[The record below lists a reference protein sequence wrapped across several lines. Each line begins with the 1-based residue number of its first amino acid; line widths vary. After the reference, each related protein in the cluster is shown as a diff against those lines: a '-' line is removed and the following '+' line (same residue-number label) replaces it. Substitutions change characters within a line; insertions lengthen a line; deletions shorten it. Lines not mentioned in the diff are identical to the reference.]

1 MKNPYK
7 VLDLPLNA
15 TPSQIVKAQASALR
29 TRKYS
34 MKEIT
39 EAQTILRKP
48 SSRLAAD
55 FTFPILDQEPMSEM
69 VSKIRSKG
77 TDLSKINVNKY
88 NSLK

>member
-7 VLDLPLNA
+7 VLGLPLDA
-15 TPSQIVKAQASALR
+15 TPSQIVRAQAQALR

-55 FTFPILDQEPMSEM
+55 FTFPVLDQGSLAPLSSR
-69 VSKIRSKG
+69 VKSKE